1 MHNIFRFW
9 IASSLFCGLNGLL
22 MYLVAPQTAA
32 NAASPYVSAWMGGL
46 IGLALAALA
55 TVAFAAFAFF
65 RRGRP

>member
-1 MHNIFRFW
+1 MRPILRFW
-9 IASSLFCGLNGLL
+9 IASSLFCGMNGML

-55 TVAFAAFAFF
+55 TVAFAAFAWL